1 MFYSRRRA
9 WINIDGKIYSLHR
22 NAPHG
27 NKAIFSFSSMKAS
40 SNFLL
45 AGATLNAMNIDIK
58 GGEEF
63 YKEYLNANAR
73 YIWKNATCAKN
84 LGIHVEIV
92 HLIIKNDKEE
102 EIDEIIEKHLKYVG
116 NDIPIHFAKKNYHL

>member
-27 NKAIFSFSSMKAS
+27 NKVIFSFSSRKAS

-92 HLIIKNDKEE
+92 HYN
-102 EIDEIIEKHLKYVG
+102 Y
-116 NDIPIHFAKKNYHL
+116 KK